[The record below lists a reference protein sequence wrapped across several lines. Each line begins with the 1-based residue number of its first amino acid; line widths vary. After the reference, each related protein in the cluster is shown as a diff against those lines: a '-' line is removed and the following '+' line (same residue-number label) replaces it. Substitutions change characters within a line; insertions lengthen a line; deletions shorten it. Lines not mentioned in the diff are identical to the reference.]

1 MAHDCDKLVAAN
13 SSKRADPRAGS
24 HTIEPRDQHRRRDAS
39 DSTGQTA
46 DGHAWREAQNNNRAS
61 SIDFMLSTLIELQ
74 RLKRLDRT
82 GWTLRGLPN
91 GTESVAAHSFGV
103 SVTAMLLADRCK
115 ARGVSLDVEKV
126 LRIALLHD
134 WAETRV
140 GDMPRTATLYFGS
153 AARKQAETAAFAD
166 IVNAVDADGSYATLY
181 NDYERRESTEARLVK
196 AADVLDLLI
205 QVLALER
212 AGARGL
218 DEFWEVA
225 DNPEFNLEGAAE
237 QIVLELL
244 QSILKARSELHPNV

>member
-1 MAHDCDKLVAAN
+1 
-13 SSKRADPRAGS
+13 
-24 HTIEPRDQHRRRDAS
+24 
-39 DSTGQTA
+39 
-46 DGHAWREAQNNNRAS
+46 
-61 SIDFMLSTLIELQ
+61 MLSTLIELQ

-82 GWTLRGLPN
+82 GWSLRGLPN

-103 SVTAMLLADRCK
+103 SATAMLLADK
-115 ARGVSLDVEKV
+115 LIAQGVPVNIEKV

-140 GDMPRTATLYFGS
+140 GDMPRTGTLYFGS
-153 AARKQAETAAFAD
+153 EARKQAETAAFAD
-166 IVNAVDADGSYATLY
+166 VVAEVNEPDGLY
-181 NDYERRESTEARLVK
+181 TKLYDDYEHRNSLESRLVK

-225 DNPEFNLEGAAE
+225 EKPDFKLEGTAE
-237 QIVLELL
+237 QIVHEVL
-244 QSILKARSELHPNV
+244 QSILKARRELNG

>member
-1 MAHDCDKLVAAN
+1 
-13 SSKRADPRAGS
+13 
-24 HTIEPRDQHRRRDAS
+24 
-39 DSTGQTA
+39 
-46 DGHAWREAQNNNRAS
+46 
-61 SIDFMLSTLIELQ
+61 MLSTLIELQ

-103 SVTAMLLADRCK
+103 GVTAMLLADRC
-115 ARGVSLDVEKV
+115 AAQGVTVDLEKL
-126 LRIALLHD
+126 LRMALLHD

-153 AARKQAETAAFAD
+153 EARKQAETAAFSD
-166 IVNAVDADGSYATLY
+166 IVNPVDANDSYKNLY
-181 NDYERRESTEARLVK
+181 NDYERRESLEARLVK

-225 DNPEFNLEGAAE
+225 EKPDFNLEGAAE
-237 QIVLELL
+237 HIVLELL
-244 QSILKARSELHPNV
+244 RSILNARSELHRNV

>member
-1 MAHDCDKLVAAN
+1 MF
-13 SSKRADPRAGS
+13 
-24 HTIEPRDQHRRRDAS
+24 
-39 DSTGQTA
+39 TG
-46 DGHAWREAQNNNRAS
+46 
-61 SIDFMLSTLIELQ
+61 FMLSTLIELQ

-103 SVTAMLLADRCK
+103 SVTAMLLADEFN
-115 ARGVSLDVEKV
+115 ANGIAVDVEKV

-153 AARKQAETAAFAD
+153 EARKRAETAAFAD
-166 IVNAVDADGSYATLY
+166 VVSGVDASKDLYANLY
-181 NDYERRESTEARLVK
+181 EDYEHRSSLEARLVK
-196 AADVLDLLI
+196 AADVLDLLV

-225 DNPEFNLEGAAE
+225 EKPEFNLEGTAE
-237 QIVLELL
+237 QIVQKLL
-244 QSILKARSELHPNV
+244 QSILKARTDLRNK

>member
-1 MAHDCDKLVAAN
+1 
-13 SSKRADPRAGS
+13 
-24 HTIEPRDQHRRRDAS
+24 
-39 DSTGQTA
+39 
-46 DGHAWREAQNNNRAS
+46 
-61 SIDFMLSTLIELQ
+61 MLSTLIELQ

-103 SVTAMLLADRCK
+103 SVTAMLLADK
-115 ARGVSLDVEKV
+115 FVAQGIHVDTEKV

-134 WAETRV
+134 WAEVRV

-153 AARKQAETAAFAD
+153 EARKQAETAAFCD
-166 IVNAVDADGSYATLY
+166 VVDGVDSEGSYVQLY
-181 NDYERRESTEARLVK
+181 HDYERRESIEARLVK

-218 DEFWEVA
+218 EEFWEVA
-225 DNPEFNLEGAAE
+225 EKPEFNLEGDAE

-244 QSILKARSELHPNV
+244 RSILQARSELHRNV

>member
-1 MAHDCDKLVAAN
+1 
-13 SSKRADPRAGS
+13 
-24 HTIEPRDQHRRRDAS
+24 
-39 DSTGQTA
+39 
-46 DGHAWREAQNNNRAS
+46 
-61 SIDFMLSTLIELQ
+61 MLSTLIELQ

-103 SVTAMLLADRCK
+103 SVTAMLLADSCV
-115 ARGVSLDVEKV
+115 AQGVQVDLEKV
-126 LRIALLHD
+126 LRMALLHD

-153 AARKQAETAAFAD
+153 ETRKQAETAAFSD
-166 IVNAVDADGSYATLY
+166 IVSPVDADTTYTNLY
-181 NDYERRESTEARLVK
+181 NDYERRDSLEARLVK

-225 DNPEFNLEGAAE
+225 EHPGFNLDGVAE
-237 QIVLELL
+237 QIVQELL
-244 QSILKARSELHPNV
+244 ESILKSRGELHQ

>member
-1 MAHDCDKLVAAN
+1 
-13 SSKRADPRAGS
+13 
-24 HTIEPRDQHRRRDAS
+24 
-39 DSTGQTA
+39 
-46 DGHAWREAQNNNRAS
+46 
-61 SIDFMLSTLIELQ
+61 MLSTLIELQ

-103 SVTAMLLADRCK
+103 SVTAMLLADRCT
-115 ARGVSLDVEKV
+115 ARGVPIDVEKV

-153 AARKQAETAAFAD
+153 EVRQQAEMAAFSD
-166 IVNAVDADGSYATLY
+166 IVNPVDAGGSYANLY
-181 NDYERRESTEARLVK
+181 NDYERRESLEARLVK

-205 QVLALER
+205 EVLALER

-225 DNPEFNLEGAAE
+225 EKPEFNLEGAAE

-244 QSILKARSELHPNV
+244 QSILKARNELHPNV